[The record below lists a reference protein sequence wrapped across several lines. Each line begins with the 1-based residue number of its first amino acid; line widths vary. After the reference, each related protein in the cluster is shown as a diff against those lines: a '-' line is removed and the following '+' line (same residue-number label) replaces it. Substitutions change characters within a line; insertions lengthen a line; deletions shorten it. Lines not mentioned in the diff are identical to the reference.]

1 MSLTV
6 LYFVCRTTG
15 NEGRAGMVALTLNEG
30 YSLGPK
36 ELKSL
41 YDHVCEELANYARPL
56 FLRHLDEAVVTG
68 TFKQQKFDL
77 MSQGFDLSKVTD
89 PLYFLDTERKTYT
102 PLTANDLPKFLA
114 SRL

>member
-1 MSLTV
+1 
-6 LYFVCRTTG
+6 
-15 NEGRAGMVALTLNEG
+15 MVALTLNEG